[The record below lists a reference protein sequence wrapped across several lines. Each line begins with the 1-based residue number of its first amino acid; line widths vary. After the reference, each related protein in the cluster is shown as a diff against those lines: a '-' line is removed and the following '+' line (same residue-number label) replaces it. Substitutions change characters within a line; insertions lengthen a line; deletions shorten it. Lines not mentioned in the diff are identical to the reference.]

1 VKNKT
6 YEHLK
11 NVFQKHPNMTEKI
24 IQNLLIQ
31 LHNRKIVSID
41 KIYQHSREMAGS
53 FPGVGE
59 KKKYNPNAGK
69 VHQWGKKE
77 KEYIRKMVIKH
88 ASENFS
94 IEEIDR
100 IVNYVAKTEKA
111 FALENIANLPGVSFW
126 LLAEKVHEFCNLPE
140 AEPIPLSMAT
150 GIRVALLK
158 NFISDN
164 LQFIRIARKHIRI
177 TDLDPIIKRTLGSET
192 GTGKIGGKAAGLILA
207 YKILTDEYSGDTD
220 YEYFK
225 KNVHVP
231 ESYYLR
237 TDVFEDFLAYN
248 GLVEYQNQK
257 YKNIDEI
264 QDEYPLIREL
274 FKNADFQPAIKRQL
288 RHLLE
293 KIGEVPLIVRS
304 SSLLE
309 DNFGTSFSGKYDSIF
324 LANQGSLDDRLS
336 ALIAAIGEVYS
347 SGLGPDPLEYRKEH
361 DLLDYFESV
370 AILIQKVVGERF
382 GDYFMPLWAG
392 VAFGRN
398 EYRWTKQLKYED
410 GLVRLVFGMGT
421 RAVDR
426 VSDYPRMI
434 GLTKPLLRPEA
445 TPREIK
451 FYSQKKVDV
460 IDLKSNTFV
469 TMTLDEIL
477 DKIKTPELSKII
489 STFKD
494 NHITDPIGN
503 ISYQEDGQPVITFN
517 NLLKNKKFP
526 KLISRM
532 LKKLEKA
539 YNCPVDLEFAY
550 ANKKFYLL
558 QCRPLA
564 HRLEEKK
571 IQLPDNVPEKKIFFR
586 TERDVPCGVLKN
598 IEYIIYCDPLDYN
611 EIPDNDK
618 TLLARVISK
627 INRLLEEKR
636 FILLGP
642 GRWGSSNIK
651 LGIPARY
658 SDINKTKMI
667 FEIARESGGYTP
679 EVSYGTH
686 FFQDLVEA
694 NIFYMPLYP
703 DLSSTYFNPD
713 VFKTCDNILG
723 KLAPA
728 YERFKHVLKVYQ
740 IPRCFPA
747 QYFHIYMDRDNQKS
761 LGFISPEDHS

>member
-1 VKNKT
+1 MKNKT

-347 SGLGPDPLEYRKEH
+347 
-361 DLLDYFESV
+361 
-370 AILIQKVVGERF
+370 
-382 GDYFMPLWAG
+382 
-392 VAFGRN
+392 
-398 EYRWTKQLKYED
+398 
-410 GLVRLVFGMGT
+410 T
-421 RAVDR
+421 RTRSA
-426 VSDYPRMI
+426 
-434 GLTKPLLRPEA
+434 
-445 TPREIK
+445 
-451 FYSQKKVDV
+451 
-460 IDLKSNTFV
+460 
-469 TMTLDEIL
+469 
-477 DKIKTPELSKII
+477 
-489 STFKD
+489 
-494 NHITDPIGN
+494 
-503 ISYQEDGQPVITFN
+503 
-517 NLLKNKKFP
+517 
-526 KLISRM
+526 
-532 LKKLEKA
+532 
-539 YNCPVDLEFAY
+539 
-550 ANKKFYLL
+550 
-558 QCRPLA
+558 
-564 HRLEEKK
+564 
-571 IQLPDNVPEKKIFFR
+571 
-586 TERDVPCGVLKN
+586 
-598 IEYIIYCDPLDYN
+598 
-611 EIPDNDK
+611 
-618 TLLARVISK
+618 
-627 INRLLEEKR
+627 
-636 FILLGP
+636 
-642 GRWGSSNIK
+642 
-651 LGIPARY
+651 GIPER
-658 SDINKTKMI
+658 T
-667 FEIARESGGYTP
+667 R
-679 EVSYGTH
+679 
-686 FFQDLVEA
+686 
-694 NIFYMPLYP
+694 
-703 DLSSTYFNPD
+703 
-713 VFKTCDNILG
+713 
-723 KLAPA
+723 PA
-728 YERFKHVLKVYQ
+728 GLF
-740 IPRCFPA
+740 
-747 QYFHIYMDRDNQKS
+747 
-761 LGFISPEDHS
+761 

>member
-1 VKNKT
+1 MNTT
-6 YEHLK
+6 YEYLQAALNK
-11 NVFQKHPNMTEKI
+11 APNLSDKI

-31 LHNRKIVSID
+31 LHNRKIVSIE
-41 KIYQHSREMAGS
+41 KIYQESR
-53 FPGVGE
+53 
-59 KKKYNPNAGK
+59 KKIPSLSEPDAKRNKNPNAGI
-69 VHQWGKKE
+69 VPQWGKHE
-77 KEYIRKMVIKH
+77 KEFIRETVIKY
-88 ASENFS
+88 AAGYFS
-94 IEEIDR
+94 IQEIDHT
-100 IVNYVAKTEKA
+100 INYVAKTEKA

-140 AEPIPLSMAT
+140 SEPIPLSMAT

-164 LQFIRIARKHIRI
+164 LQFIRIARKFIRI

-192 GTGKIGGKAAGLILA
+192 GSGKIGGKAAGLLLA
-207 YKILTDEYSGDTD
+207 YKILTDEYSGDED
-220 YEYFK
+220 YEYFQ
-225 KNVHVP
+225 KNVFMP
-231 ESYYLR
+231 ESFYLR

-257 YKNIDEI
+257 YKSIDEI
-264 QDEYPLIREL
+264 HDEYPLIREL
-274 FKNADFQPAIKRQL
+274 FKNADFPPAIKRQL
-288 RHLLE
+288 QGLLE

-324 LANQGSLDDRLS
+324 LANQGSLDQRLS

-370 AILIQKVVGERF
+370 AILIQKVIGERF
-382 GDYFMPLWAG
+382 GDYFLPLWAG

-398 EYRWTKQLKYED
+398 EYQWTRQLKYED
-410 GLVRLVFGMGT
+410 GLIRMVFGMGT
-421 RAVDR
+421 RSVDR
-426 VSDYPRMI
+426 VSDYPRMV

-445 TPREIK
+445 TPRDIK

-477 DKIKTPELSKII
+477 DKIQTPDLTKIF

-494 NHITDPIGN
+494 NHISDPIG
-503 ISYQEDGQPVITFN
+503 SVQFDRDGIPVVTFN
-517 NLLKNKKFP
+517 NLIKDKKFP
-526 KLISRM
+526 ELISKM

-539 YNCPVDLEFAY
+539 YGSPVDLEFAY
-550 ANKKFYLL
+550 ADNKLYLL

-564 HRLEEKK
+564 QRMSEEM
-571 IQLPDNVPEKKIFFR
+571 IQIPETIPEQKIFFR
-586 TERDVPCGVLKN
+586 SERDVPNGLIKN

-611 EIPDNDK
+611 QIPDNDK
-618 TLLARVISK
+618 MLLARVISK
-627 INRLLEEKR
+627 INRLLENKT

-651 LGIPARY
+651 LGIPTRY

-667 FEIARESGGYTP
+667 IEIARESGGYTP

-703 DLSSTYFNPD
+703 DLSTTYFNPEI
-713 VFKTCDNILG
+713 FTHCQN
-723 KLAPA
+723 KLSELVPV
-728 YERFKHVLKVYQ
+728 YTRFESVLRIYR
-740 IPRCFPA
+740 IPECFPN
-747 QYFHIYMDRDNQKS
+747 QYFHVYMDREHQKAI
-761 LGFISPEDHS
+761 GFISSDENS